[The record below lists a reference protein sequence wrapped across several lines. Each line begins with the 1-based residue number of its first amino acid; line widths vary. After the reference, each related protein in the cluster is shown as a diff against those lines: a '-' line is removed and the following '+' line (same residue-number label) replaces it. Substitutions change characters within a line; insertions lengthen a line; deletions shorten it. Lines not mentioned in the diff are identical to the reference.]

1 MLRGFPSFWVPEA
14 RYERRWDLHASW
26 IGSWPCQP
34 DTGGQDAWSASVRV
48 QTRDWKRFQDNRM
61 SWSLAILTKSGP
73 ALRWHGQ
80 CRLDQVLFKTSNEV
94 KCEFRKHL
102 GFHEEDTVIF
112 RYSRKWQFSECLF
125 LGLQLLHF
133 ERYAHKCIDCRRLI
147 HAQAHRLPQ
156 NRCLHPLEALMS
168 AVVMNMTAKIK
179 VFPTGYWVSFPNSIG
194 LLSSNALLSIESTI
208 RFIKCR
214 LGQFLMKSPWK
225 MSGTLWTGVFLRLPP
240 QQLSPGSQV

>member
-80 CRLDQVLFKTSNEV
+80 CRLDQVLFKTSNQV

-102 GFHEEDTVIF
+102 GFDEEDTVIF
-112 RYSRKWQFSECLF
+112 RYSRKMTILRMSLF
-125 LGLQLLHF
+125 GPSAPAFWALCSQVHW
-133 ERYAHKCIDCRRLI
+133 
-147 HAQAHRLPQ
+147 LPQ
-156 NRCLHPLEALMS
+156 ADTR
-168 AVVMNMTAKIK
+168 
-179 VFPTGYWVSFPNSIG
+179 TGTQVASEP
-194 LLSSNALLSIESTI
+194 LSSSV
-208 RFIKCR
+208 
-214 LGQFLMKSPWK
+214 G
-225 MSGTLWTGVFLRLPP
+225 GTYECC
-240 QQLSPGSQV
+240 SYEYDSQDQSVS